1 MSDDIVLA
9 MEILCVEDPMSF
21 KPQEAKVWRRLL
33 GQAKAMVTAHCKT
46 PLKERMRGLCLKR
59 NDCKCEM
66 WTDVYEGYEK
76 LWEALEITADDHMPD
91 LALQMGTFQF
101 LHLVLTLSKQEQ
113 SDMVWLGDLYGGED
127 DPGQGR
133 KSGERSGGGG

>member
-46 PLKERMRGLCLKR
+46 PLKERRRGLCLKR

-66 WTDVYEGYEK
+66 WSDVYEGYEK
-76 LWEALEITADDHMPD
+76 LWEALELTADDHMPD

-113 SDMVWLGDLYGGED
+113 SDMVWLGHLYGGED

>member
-1 MSDDIVLA
+1 MSNGNVMAI
-9 MEILCVEDPMSF
+9 EILCVEDPRSF

-76 LWEALEITADDHMPD
+76 LWEALELTADDHMPD

>member
-66 WTDVYEGYEK
+66 WTDMYEGYEK
-76 LWEALEITADDHMPD
+76 LWEALELTADDHMPE
-91 LALQMGTFQF
+91 LALQMSTFQF

>member
-1 MSDDIVLA
+1 
-9 MEILCVEDPMSF
+9 MSF

-76 LWEALEITADDHMPD
+76 LWEALELTADDDMPE
-91 LALQMGTFQF
+91 LALQKSLFHF
-101 LHLVLTLSKQEQ
+101 HCLVLTLSKQEQ

-133 KSGERSGGGG
+133 RSGERSGGGG

>member
-1 MSDDIVLA
+1 
-9 MEILCVEDPMSF
+9 MSF

-91 LALQMGTFQF
+91 LALQMVTQGYFSAKHPPTG
-101 LHLVLTLSKQEQ
+101 LEKAK
-113 SDMVWLGDLYGGED
+113 GELMS
-127 DPGQGR
+127 R
-133 KSGERSGGGG
+133 

>member
-46 PLKERMRGLCLKR
+46 PLKERMRGLCLK
-59 NDCKCEM
+59 KSH
-66 WTDVYEGYEK
+66 TIKG
-76 LWEALEITADDHMPD
+76 
-91 LALQMGTFQF
+91 
-101 LHLVLTLSKQEQ
+101 LTN
-113 SDMVWLGDLYGGED
+113 GAY
-127 DPGQGR
+127 
-133 KSGERSGGGG
+133 SGIYSA